1 MSEAMETRIDGS
13 PASIR
18 GVAGWLLDTVTTAGS
33 DLDEDVYQQ
42 YRRVPEVWE
51 GDGADGMRGRLST
64 LAGAGTTVSTS
75 ASATGRELEA
85 LASALELSQAD
96 MAAARERAAA
106 GGLRVEGTVVHGP
119 GDPPPSVAALPADA
133 TPAQAQAYQQ
143 GMAAIEAYDAMVAVW
158 QEVTELAASAQER
171 WETAVESAAAT
182 WSQNRGNVTGVFN
195 DLLGSTVSA
204 AARGAVAYNAAQL
217 RMFHLDSAAAYDAHV
232 RAVTGPDGR
241 ITSTRGHFYDLLD
254 TSAQHADDAARL
266 GTQVRSPEI
275 AARLSR
281 GLLALGVVA
290 TGYSIYDD
298 MQNGESPAQAAVSNG
313 AGFAASIGAGAA
325 IGAGVGSIV
334 PVGGTIVGG
343 IVGAAAG
350 TVVGLI
356 TSGAIDSMWENGVD
370 SLGDVGDAVV
380 DGWNEM
386 TSTVADAGSIVGDAA
401 GAVGGGIKDA
411 WDAIF

>member
-1 MSEAMETRIDGS
+1 METRIEGS

-18 GVAGWLLDTVTTAGS
+18 GVAAWLLDTVSTAGS

-64 LAGAGTTVSTS
+64 LAGGGSTVSTA
-75 ASATGRELEA
+75 ASATGRELES

-96 MAAARERAAA
+96 MASAREQATA
-106 GGLRVEGTVVHGP
+106 GGLRVDGTVVHGP
-119 GDPPPSVAALPADA
+119 GDPPPSVPALPADA

-143 GMAAIEAYDAMVAVW
+143 GVAAIDAYDALVGVW
-158 QEVTELAASAQER
+158 QAVTELAASAQER

-195 DLLGSTVSA
+195 DLMSNGVSA

-217 RMFHLDSAAAYDAHV
+217 RAFHLDSASAYDAHV

-241 ITSTRGHFYDLLD
+241 VTTTRGHFYDLLD
-254 TSAQHADDAARL
+254 TSTQHADDAARL
-266 GTQVRSPEI
+266 GSQVRSPEV

-298 MQNGESPAQAAVSNG
+298 IQNGESPAQAAVSNG
-313 AGFAASIGAGAA
+313 VGFAASIGAGAA
-325 IGAGVGSIV
+325 IGAGVGSVI

-370 SLGDVGDAVV
+370 SIGDVGDAIA
-380 DGWNEM
+380 DGWDEM
-386 TSTVADAGSIVGDAA
+386 TSTFADAGSMIGDAA
-401 GAVGGGIKDA
+401 GAVGGGISDA

>member
-1 MSEAMETRIDGS
+1 METEIEGS

-18 GVAGWLLDTVTTAGS
+18 GVAAWLVDTVSTAGS

-64 LAGAGTTVSTS
+64 LAGGGSTVSS
-75 ASATGRELEA
+75 AASATGRELES

-96 MAAARERAAA
+96 MASVREQASA

-143 GMAAIEAYDAMVAVW
+143 GVAAIEAYDALVVVW
-158 QEVTELAASAQER
+158 QTVTELAASAQER

-195 DLLGSTVSA
+195 DLMSNGVSA
-204 AARGAVAYNAAQL
+204 AARGAVAFNAARL
-217 RMFHLDSAAAYDAHV
+217 RTFHLESAAAYDAHV

-241 ITSTRGHFYDLLD
+241 ITTTRGHFYDLLD

-266 GTQVRSPEI
+266 GSQVRSPEI

-281 GLLALGVVA
+281 GLLALGVLA

-298 MQNGESPAQAAVSNG
+298 IQNGESPAQAAVSNG
-313 AGFAASIGAGAA
+313 VGFAASIGAGAA
-325 IGAGVGSIV
+325 IGAGVGSII

-370 SLGDVGDAVV
+370 GIGDVGDAIA
-380 DGWNEM
+380 DGWDEM
-386 TSTVADAGSIVGDAA
+386 TSTFADAGSMIGDAA
-401 GAVGGGIKDA
+401 GAVGGGISDA